1 MKEIFSRNRRK
12 QNRAG
17 QQIAF
22 SANSDGLRHP
32 AAASHSLASRWPR
45 PQRQLPVS
53 AIGGGRCSCRTH
65 GSAPILRIGAPL
77 PGHSLEKLS
86 AVLMASAPFA
96 PARCAKPCLKCRLR
110 LKSTEKPDGKCEDFS
125 RWWSGERRR
134 DGVNGDNTALRQNRY
149 TFYGNYA
156 IL

>member
-1 MKEIFSRNRRK
+1 MNLLVRLPALKTRTSPSALGCGCACIKTVSWKLTVTAMVIGRP
-12 QNRAG
+12 AG
-17 QQIAF
+17 SF
-22 SANSDGLRHP
+22 LREQP
-32 AAASHSLASRWPR
+32 
-45 PQRQLPVS
+45 
-53 AIGGGRCSCRTH
+53 GTH

-134 DGVNGDNTALRQNRY
+134 DGVNGDNAALRQNRY